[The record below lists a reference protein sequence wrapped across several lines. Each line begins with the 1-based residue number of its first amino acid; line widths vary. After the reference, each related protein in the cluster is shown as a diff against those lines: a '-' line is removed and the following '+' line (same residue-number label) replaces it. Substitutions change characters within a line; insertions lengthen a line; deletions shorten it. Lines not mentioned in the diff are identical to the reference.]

1 MRKLNKTKMTRKI
14 LSWIG
19 KITSFPVIKPYGSA
33 RPGEGLNT
41 DTLNEPRTE
50 QLCSGGYNE
59 AFIFERWASYNPRH

>member
-1 MRKLNKTKMTRKI
+1 MRKINKTKMTRKI

-19 KITSFPVIKPYGSA
+19 KISSFPVIKSYGSA

-41 DTLNEPRTE
+41 GTVKEPRTE